1 MGNSNKRPDTTSM
14 MDFVPAPSPVTYRNL
29 PTSAPLIE
37 GEMDHS
43 DSVTS
48 IHNEMSEIL
57 NMISRII
64 VNYIKD
70 GQNHKENEAS
80 KAFSEQHY
88 LKKKYV

>member
-1 MGNSNKRPDTTSM
+1 MGNPNAKPMTASL
-14 MDFVPAPSPVTYRNL
+14 MDFIPASSPITYRNL
-29 PTSAPLIE
+29 PTSAPLVE
-37 GEMDHS
+37 GELGRA

-70 GQNHKENEAS
+70 GQSHSETPAS
-80 KAFSEQHY
+80 KAFSEHHY
-88 LKKKYV
+88 LKKKYA